1 MAMSASTENNR
12 YLIGIYED
20 EDVLLHAVEHV
31 RHSGVK
37 IHEVFTPFPI
47 HGMEDAIGYKRS
59 RISKAAFLF
68 GLTGFICAHS
78 MIYYMLNHDWPMD
91 IGGKSTLPYPD
102 FIPVSFEATV
112 LFAAFGMVGT
122 FLVVSN
128 LLPGKKPQIFDI
140 RSTDDKFVVAVN
152 LDENTKSVDEIST
165 LLRNEGASEV
175 YEKLV

>member
-1 MAMSASTENNR
+1 MSATTENK
-12 YLIGIYED
+12 YLIGIYDD

-37 IHEVFTPFPI
+37 IQEVFTPFPI
-47 HGMEDAIGYKRS
+47 HGMEDALGYKRS
-59 RISKAAFLF
+59 SISKAAFLF
-68 GLTGFICAHS
+68 GLTGFICAQS
-78 MIYYMLNHDWPMD
+78 MIFYMLNHDWPMQ

-140 RSTDDKFVVAVN
+140 RATDDKFVVAVN
-152 LDENTKSVDEIST
+152 LSENSKSVDEITS
-165 LLRNEGASEV
+165 LLKHEGASEV
-175 YEKLV
+175 YEKVV

>member
-1 MAMSASTENNR
+1 MSASTENK
-12 YLIGIYED
+12 YLIGIYDD

-47 HGMEDAIGYKRS
+47 HGMEDALGYNRS
-59 RISKAAFLF
+59 RISKAAFMF
-68 GLTGFICAHS
+68 GVLGLICAHS
-78 MIYYMLNHDWPMD
+78 MIFYMLNHDWPM
-91 IGGKSTLPYPD
+91 IVGGKSTLPYPD

-128 LLPGKKPQIFDI
+128 LLPGKKPLIFDI

-152 LDENTKSVDEIST
+152 LGENSKSVDEIST
-165 LLRNEGASEV
+165 LLKHEGATEV